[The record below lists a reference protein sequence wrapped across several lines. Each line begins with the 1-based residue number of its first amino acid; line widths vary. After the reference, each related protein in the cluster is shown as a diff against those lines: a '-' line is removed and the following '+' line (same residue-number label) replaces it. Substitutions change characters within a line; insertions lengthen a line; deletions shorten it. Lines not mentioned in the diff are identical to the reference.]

1 MRRFTRISLT
11 LFLAIIFL
19 SLGAIGFLAISLAG
33 MGELPQIET
42 PLTSTFYDRNNA
54 VITTR
59 FEENRF
65 AVPLEEVPLHLQQA
79 FIAVEDHRFYSHPG
93 IDLQGLLRAVFRN
106 IRERRLAEGGST
118 ITQQLARNLF
128 LSPEKTFARKA
139 EEMFLT
145 IQLERRFTKQEILE
159 KYLNTIYFGHAAYGV
174 EAASRTYFAKSVQQ
188 LSLAEA
194 AILAGIPRGPALY
207 SPHLDFAAAKRRQDT
222 VLTRM
227 VAEGYISEAE
237 RQAAQREELV
247 LRNRADDRAQRQ
259 LGAHFID
266 YLIEQELAAIFPED
280 PQIVYRGGLHIYT
293 TLDRQMQQ
301 AAESAVAR
309 FVPET
314 SRGTD
319 GELLPLQ
326 AALVS
331 IDPEDGA
338 VRAMVGSRDFRGSQ
352 FNRAVAEPG
361 RASGSA
367 FKVFTYAA
375 ALEAGE
381 TTATVR
387 VSEPVSYELPNQ
399 DEPYEPLEYSGRF
412 YGALRMRDAIAR
424 SSNVVAVKTHLE
436 VGPEKTVEM
445 ATRLGIISPLRPI
458 ASLPLGPISVSPL
471 EMATAYVPFA
481 NLGVRVEPRFISKIT
496 DSHGRILYQSEPQRT
511 PVLEA
516 KIAYLMTDML
526 KSVLNSPIGTGRSLG
541 PLVNRPAAAKTG
553 TSQGNRDAY
562 IVGYTPDLVTAVWVG
577 NDENLSLPGQTGSS
591 LAGPVWA
598 NFMREAHKELPA
610 REFSRP
616 GGLISV
622 QLCPYSSLLHNPR
635 CELAP
640 IDELFIAGTEPQEE
654 CSWPDCPHCP
664 PEQQWD
670 WDGGWWFRNPFQ
682 QQ

>member
-1 MRRFTRISLT
+1 MRRFARISLKIFIIVFFLT
-11 LFLAIIFL
+11 L
-19 SLGAIGFLAISLAG
+19 GGFGVLAISVVG
-33 MGELPQIET
+33 MGELPNIQT

-65 AVPLEEVPLHLQQA
+65 AVPLEEVPLQLQQA
-79 FIAVEDHRFYSHPG
+79 FIAVEDQRFYSHPG
-93 IDLQGLLRAVFRN
+93 IDLQGLLRAVYRN
-106 IRERRLAEGGST
+106 LRERRLAEGGST

-128 LSPEKTFARKA
+128 LSPEKTFTRKA
-139 EEMFLT
+139 EEMILT

-174 EAASRTYFAKSVQQ
+174 EAASRIYFAKSVQQ

-194 AILAGIPRGPALY
+194 AVLAGIPRGPALY
-207 SPHLDFAAAKRRQDT
+207 SPHLDFAAAKRRQET

-227 VAEGYISEAE
+227 VEEGYISEAE
-237 RQAAQREELV
+237 RQAALQEELV
-247 LRNRADDRAQRQ
+247 LRNRAADRAQRQ
-259 LGAHFID
+259 LGSHFIE
-266 YLIEQELAAIFPED
+266 YVIEQELTAIFPED

-314 SRGTD
+314 SRGVN
-319 GELLPLQ
+319 GEQLPLQ

-331 IDPEDGA
+331 MDPEDGS
-338 VRAMVGSRDFRGSQ
+338 VRAMVGSRDFRGGQ
-352 FNRAVAEPG
+352 FNRAVDPPG

-381 TTATVR
+381 TAATVR

-399 DEPYEPLEYSGRF
+399 KEPYEPLEYSGRF

-436 VGPEKTVEM
+436 IGPEKTVEM
-445 ATRLGIISPLRPI
+445 ATRLGIGSTLSPI
-458 ASLPLGPISVSPL
+458 ASLPLGPLSVSPL
-471 EMATAYVPFA
+471 EMATAYAPFA

-496 DSHGRILYQSEPQRT
+496 DPAGRILYQSEPQRKA
-511 PVLEA
+511 VLEP

-526 KSVLNSPIGTGRSLG
+526 KSVLNSPVGTGRSLG
-541 PLVNRPAAAKTG
+541 PIVNRSAAAKTG
-553 TSQGNRDAY
+553 TSQENRDAY
-562 IVGYTPDLVTAVWVG
+562 IVGYTPDLVTAVWIG
-577 NDENLSLPGQTGSS
+577 NDDNLSLPGQTGSG

-598 NFMREAHKELPA
+598 NFMREAHKELPV
-610 REFSRP
+610 REFTRP
-616 GGLISV
+616 SGLVSV
-622 QLCPYSSLLHNPR
+622 QLCPYSSMLHNPR

-640 IDELFIAGTEPQEE
+640 INELFIAGTEPQEQ

-670 WDGGWWFRNPFQ
+670 WDDGWWFRNPFRQ
-682 QQ
+682 Q